1 MPLIV
6 MELDDVIK
14 VHSVGFGLEDVKV
27 EFKHELKM
35 DVSGVKIEGKE
46 SEIMNIPRWVAEILE
61 SEKHI
66 ILHEQDMLTELKQS
80 KVKEDVQGEE
90 SLSTLDKHFYIRMKS
105 YMKKLSND
113 DYVKIESM
121 LNELVRIRQ
130 GKIVR
135 LADSSKLTSDLMSK
149 LSVEEEVYYNQ
160 IHNASLAFKE
170 QILGKKK

>member
-1 MPLIV
+1 
-6 MELDDVIK
+6 MELEDVIR

-66 ILHEQDMLTELKQS
+66 ILHEQDMVTELKQA

-90 SLSTLDKHFYIRMKS
+90 SISTLDKHFYIRMNS
-105 YMKKLSND
+105 YMKKLSKD
-113 DYVKIESM
+113 DSYKVESM
-121 LNELVRIRQ
+121 LNELIRIRQ

-135 LADSSKLTSDLMSK
+135 LADSSKLTSDLLSK

-160 IHNASLAFKE
+160 IHKASLDFKKLV
-170 QILGKKK
+170 IGNKK

>member
-1 MPLIV
+1 
-6 MELDDVIK
+6 MELEDVIK
-14 VHSVGFGLEDVKV
+14 VHAVGFGLEEVKV
-27 EFKHELKM
+27 EFKHDLKM

-66 ILHEQDMLTELKQS
+66 ILHDQDMLTELKQA

-90 SLSTLDKHFYIRMKS
+90 SLSTLDKHFYIKMNS
-105 YMKKLSND
+105 YMKKLSKD
-113 DYVKIESM
+113 DFDKVESM

-135 LADSSKLTSDLMSK
+135 LADSSKLTSDLASK
-149 LSVEEEVYYNQ
+149 LSVEEEVY
-160 IHNASLAFKE
+160 
-170 QILGKKK
+170 

>member
-1 MPLIV
+1 
-6 MELDDVIK
+6 MELEDVIK
-14 VHSVGFGLEDVKV
+14 VHSVGFDLEEVKV

-35 DVSGVKIEGKE
+35 DVSGIKIEGKE

-61 SEKHI
+61 SENHV
-66 ILHEQDMLTELKQS
+66 ILHEQDMLTELKQA

-90 SLSTLDKHFYIRMKS
+90 SLSSLDKHFYIQINS
-105 YMKKLSND
+105 YMKKLSKD
-113 DYVKIESM
+113 DSDKVESM

-149 LSVEEEVYYNQ
+149 LSVEEQVYYNE
-160 IHNASLAFKE
+160 IHKASLEFKK
-170 QILGKKK
+170 QVIGDRK

>member
-1 MPLIV
+1 MKL
-6 MELDDVIK
+6 EDVIK
-14 VHSVGFGLEDVKV
+14 VNSIGFDLEEVKV

-61 SEKHI
+61 SENHV
-66 ILHEQDMLTELKQS
+66 ILHEQDMLTELKQA
-80 KVKEDVQGEE
+80 KVKENVQGEE
-90 SLSTLDKHFYIRMKS
+90 SLSSLDKHFYIKMNS
-105 YMKKLSND
+105 YMKKLSKD
-113 DYVKIESM
+113 DSDKVESM

-149 LSVEEEVYYNQ
+149 LSVEEEVYYNE
-160 IHNASLAFKE
+160 IHKASLEFKK
-170 QILGKKK
+170 QVLGDHK

>member
-1 MPLIV
+1 MKL
-6 MELDDVIK
+6 EDVIK
-14 VHSVGFGLEDVKV
+14 VHSVGYGLEEVKV
-27 EFKHELKM
+27 EFKHDLKM

-66 ILHEQDMLTELKQS
+66 ILHEQDMLTELKQA
-80 KVKEDVQGEE
+80 KVKENVQGEE
-90 SLSTLDKHFYIRMKS
+90 SLSSLDKHFYIKMNS
-105 YMKKLSND
+105 YMKKLSKD
-113 DYVKIESM
+113 DSDKVESM

-149 LSVEEEVYYNQ
+149 LSVEEEVYYNE
-160 IHNASLAFKE
+160 IHKASLEFKK
-170 QILGKKK
+170 QVLGDHK

>member
-1 MPLIV
+1 MKL
-6 MELDDVIK
+6 EDVIK
-14 VHSVGFGLEDVKV
+14 VHSVGYGLEEVKV
-27 EFKHELKM
+27 EFKHDLKM

-90 SLSTLDKHFYIRMKS
+90 SLSTLDKHFYIKMKS
-105 YMKKLSND
+105 YMKKLSKD
-113 DYVKIESM
+113 DSDRVESM

-135 LADSSKLTSDLMSK
+135 LADSSKLTSDLASK
-149 LSVEEEVYYNQ
+149 LSVEEEVYFNQ
-160 IHNASLAFKE
+160 IHQASVEFSKQVMGE
-170 QILGKKK
+170 NK

>member
-1 MPLIV
+1 
-6 MELDDVIK
+6 MELEDVIR

-66 ILHEQDMLTELKQS
+66 ILHEQDMVTELKQA

-90 SLSTLDKHFYIRMKS
+90 SISTLDKHFYIKMNLLTLFYLKVFFQHRT
-105 YMKKLSND
+105 
-113 DYVKIESM
+113 
-121 LNELVRIRQ
+121 LNKFSPKQ
-130 GKIVR
+130 K
-135 LADSSKLTSDLMSK
+135 
-149 LSVEEEVYYNQ
+149 
-160 IHNASLAFKE
+160 
-170 QILGKKK
+170 

>member
-1 MPLIV
+1 MKL
-6 MELDDVIK
+6 EDVIK
-14 VHSVGFGLEDVKV
+14 VHSVGYGLEEVKV
-27 EFKHELKM
+27 EFKHDLKM
-35 DVSGVKIEGKE
+35 DFSCVKIEGKE

-90 SLSTLDKHFYIRMKS
+90 SLSTLDKHFYIKMKS
-105 YMKKLSND
+105 YMKKLSKD
-113 DYVKIESM
+113 DSDRVESM

-135 LADSSKLTSDLMSK
+135 LADSSKLTSDLASK
-149 LSVEEEVYYNQ
+149 LSVEEEVYFNQ
-160 IHNASLAFKE
+160 IYEASVEFSKQVMGEKE
-170 QILGKKK
+170 

>member
-1 MPLIV
+1 MKL
-6 MELDDVIK
+6 EDVIK
-14 VHSVGFGLEDVKV
+14 VHSVGYGLEEVKV
-27 EFKHELKM
+27 EFKHDLKM

-66 ILHEQDMLTELKQS
+66 ILHDQDMLTELKQS

-90 SLSTLDKHFYIRMKS
+90 SLSTLDKHFYIKMKS
-105 YMKKLSND
+105 YMKKLSKD
-113 DYVKIESM
+113 DSDRVESM

-135 LADSSKLTSDLMSK
+135 LADSSKLTSDLASK
-149 LSVEEEVYYNQ
+149 LSVEEEVYFNQ
-160 IHNASLAFKE
+160 IYEASVEFSKQVMGEKE
-170 QILGKKK
+170 

>member
-1 MPLIV
+1 MKL
-6 MELDDVIK
+6 EDVIK
-14 VHSVGFGLEDVKV
+14 VHSVGYGLEEVKV
-27 EFKHELKM
+27 EFKHDLKM

-90 SLSTLDKHFYIRMKS
+90 SLSTLDKHFYIKMKS
-105 YMKKLSND
+105 YMKKLSKD
-113 DYVKIESM
+113 DSDRVESM

-135 LADSSKLTSDLMSK
+135 LADSSKLTSDLASK
-149 LSVEEEVYYNQ
+149 LSVEEEVYFNQ
-160 IHNASLAFKE
+160 IYEASVEFSKQVMGE
-170 QILGKKK
+170 NK

>member
-1 MPLIV
+1 
-6 MELDDVIK
+6 MELEDVVK
-14 VHSVGFGLEDVKV
+14 AHSVGFDIEEVKV

-61 SEKHI
+61 SEKHV
-66 ILHEQDMLTELKQS
+66 ILHEQDMVTELKQA

-90 SLSTLDKHFYIRMKS
+90 SLATLDKHFYIRMKS

-135 LADSSKLTSDLMSK
+135 LADSSGLTSDLMSK
-149 LSVEEEVYYNQ
+149 LSVEEEVYYNEIYQ
-160 IHNASLAFKE
+160 ASLEFKK
-170 QILGKKK
+170 QVIGDNK

>member
-1 MPLIV
+1 
-6 MELDDVIK
+6 MELEDVVK
-14 VHSVGFGLEDVKV
+14 VHSIGYDIEEVKV

-61 SEKHI
+61 SEKHV
-66 ILHEQDMLTELKQS
+66 ILHEQDMVTELKQA

-90 SLSTLDKHFYIRMKS
+90 SLSTLDKHFYIRMNS
-105 YMKKLSND
+105 YMKKLSTD
-113 DYVKIESM
+113 DYVKVESM

-149 LSVEEEVYYNQ
+149 LSVEEEVYYNE
-160 IHNASLAFKE
+160 IYKASLEFKKQVIGE
-170 QILGKKK
+170 HK

>member
-1 MPLIV
+1 
-6 MELDDVIK
+6 MELEDVIR

-66 ILHEQDMLTELKQS
+66 ILHEQDMVTELKQA

-90 SLSTLDKHFYIRMKS
+90 SISTLDKHFYIRMNS
-105 YMKKLSND
+105 YMKKLSKD
-113 DYVKIESM
+113 DSDKVESM
-121 LNELVRIRQ
+121 LNELI
-130 GKIVR
+130 R
-135 LADSSKLTSDLMSK
+135 LADSSKLTSDLLSK

-160 IHNASLAFKE
+160 IHKASLDFKK
-170 QILGKKK
+170 QVIGNKK

>member
-1 MPLIV
+1 
-6 MELDDVIK
+6 MELEDVIK
-14 VHSVGFGLEDVKV
+14 VHSVGYGLEDVKV

-46 SEIMNIPRWVAEILE
+46 SEILNIPRWFAEILE

-90 SLSTLDKHFYIRMKS
+90 SLSTLDKHFYIKMKS
-105 YMKKLSND
+105 YMKKLSKD
-113 DYVKIESM
+113 DSDRVESM

-135 LADSSKLTSDLMSK
+135 LADSSKLTSDLASK
-149 LSVEEEVYYNQ
+149 LSVEEEVYFNQ
-160 IHNASLAFKE
+160 IYEASVEFSKQVMGEKE
-170 QILGKKK
+170 

>member
-1 MPLIV
+1 MKL
-6 MELDDVIK
+6 EDVIK
-14 VHSVGFGLEDVKV
+14 VNSIGFDLEEVKV

-90 SLSTLDKHFYIRMKS
+90 SLSTLDKHFYIKMKS
-105 YMKKLSND
+105 YMKKLSKD
-113 DYVKIESM
+113 DSDRVESM

-135 LADSSKLTSDLMSK
+135 LADSSKLTSDLASK
-149 LSVEEEVYYNQ
+149 LSVEEEVYFNQ
-160 IHNASLAFKE
+160 IYEASVEFSKQVMGEKE
-170 QILGKKK
+170 